1 MSCTSRWILYSLSH
15 GGSPTSHAPMGNYLN
30 FLDLSFFAYEMVIV
44 STIPQGCCEDK
55 MNQQE

>member
-1 MSCTSRWILYSLSH
+1 
-15 GGSPTSHAPMGNYLN
+15 MGNYLN